1 MKNSFWKIFCK
12 IPCLYNKKILIL
24 NTKVFIY
31 CTQQWILTPLFKI
44 YLSFSLP
51 SVKVTNDYKTLL
63 LSVITY
69 SIFLLTSVSL
79 RNLITSSSSQLSPNS
94 VLMSPWI
101 LYLFLLSLYIIKK
114 MSKYLLHVIKNI
126 PSLPGEFL
134 TYHLYFLKLCESF

>member
-1 MKNSFWKIFCK
+1 MITFYNIF
-12 IPCLYNKKILIL
+12 KKYSIYIII
-24 NTKVFIY
+24 FIFN
-31 CTQQWILTPLFKI
+31 LL
-44 YLSFSLP
+44 LSLP
-51 SVKVTNDYKTLL
+51 SIKETNERHCSCHADLV
-63 LSVITY
+63 SY
-69 SIFLLTSVSL
+69 SSFYISWNIFVSL